1 MIFYNKKVYK
11 PFVFVRKLG
20 SIKTE
25 LVKTT
30 HAEMVLFCAFMRI
43 SSVATSIYTY
53 TFLNMEIANVT
64 FSIADMVDKGIHLG
78 HPRSQWNPKMA
89 PYIYTN
95 RNDVC
100 IINLYRTIKQL
111 RLLSEKL
118 TLYSSQDKTFLFVG
132 TKRQASEILET
143 FVTGDVRET
152 PSRSTNDLSP
162 EKEIGLRQLQRE
174 GVQPSQLFYVNQR
187 WLGGMLTN
195 WQTIKKSLQTLEK
208 LEIQESQDAFLKLPK
223 KESTLLKKRRER
235 LQKYLGGLKGMKN
248 LPDVVIILGQ
258 KEEMNAVLECQKLG
272 ITTVSILDTDCDPT
286 LTDLFVVAND
296 DSKKSLDFLCRI
308 FLQSISL
315 GRKKQ

>member
-1 MIFYNKKVYK
+1 MLHLFVIGKNTRFYIFLK
-11 PFVFVRKLG
+11 
-20 SIKTE
+20 
-25 LVKTT
+25 
-30 HAEMVLFCAFMRI
+30 
-43 SSVATSIYTY
+43 
-53 TFLNMEIANVT
+53 MEIANVT
-64 FSIADMVDKGIHLG
+64 FSIADMVNRGIHLG

-111 RLLSEKL
+111 NLLSAKL
-118 TLYSSQDKTFLFVG
+118 SLYSSQDKTFLFVG
-132 TKRQASEILET
+132 TKRQASEILDNLTTTE
-143 FVTGDVRET
+143 
-152 PSRSTNDLSP
+152 SS
-162 EKEIGLRQLQRE
+162 
-174 GVQPSQLFYVNQR
+174 LFYVNQR

-208 LEIQESQDAFLKLPK
+208 LEAQESQEAFLKLPK
-223 KESTLLKKRRER
+223 KEATVLRKRKDR

-272 ITTVSILDTDCDPT
+272 ITTISVLDTDCDPT

-296 DSKKSLDFLCRI
+296 DSKKSLEFLCTV
-308 FLQSISL
+308 FLKSISL
-315 GRKKQ
+315 GRKK